1 MSQVTTTSK
10 MDQCTQI
17 RSEDRAPVLL
27 LDMASFFVV
36 GLTRSAGQ
44 ISTVHGNMTLDAHVW
59 NC

>member
-10 MDQCTQI
+10 LDQCMQT
-17 RSEDRAPVLL
+17 RSKDGAPVLL
-27 LDMASFFVV
+27 LDVTSFFVV